1 MLKICILISGTGTNM
16 QALVKKAFADKLDI
30 DFHIISDNG
39 SAEGLVKAAN
49 LGIETH
55 VLKTTVPGWKM
66 TVENTDELLQLL
78 RNIRPDYILMAGFM
92 RILPEQVIEEYRW
105 RIINIHPALLPSFKG
120 KDAQKQAFE
129 YGVKISGCTVHFADT
144 GIDTGPVIL
153 QKAVDISQCKSVDE
167 VKSAILVAEHETYY
181 SAFRLL
187 IEGRL
192 RVEGRK
198 VIIQ

>member
-1 MLKICILISGTGTNM
+1 
-16 QALVKKAFADKLDI
+16 
-30 DFHIISDNG
+30 
-39 SAEGLVKAAN
+39 
-49 LGIETH
+49 
-55 VLKTTVPGWKM
+55 
-66 TVENTDELLQLL
+66 
-78 RNIRPDYILMAGFM
+78 M
-92 RILPEQVIEEYRW
+92 RILPAQVIEEYRW

-144 GIDTGPVIL
+144 GIDTGPVIM
-153 QKAVDISQCKSVDE
+153 QKSVDISHCKSVDE